1 MWKGSYNE
9 VEIAKKEKDV
19 KNLIKK
25 NQLMITALAIMIAIA
40 GYLQF
45 AGTGLEEEY
54 LSTEGGA
61 NAGGTSAVDSG
72 GIITENYTSEGLLDL
87 SEEDLLTDQLTEIE
101 SLDSDVD
108 IIVEDYLED
117 GMDIIGTETS
127 AQGQVAGSDLAETQ
141 ATGANPA
148 EGQLAEATP
157 DEDEIPGE
165 AVFTST
171 NGVTI
176 LSDAKLLKEQ
186 TRARNK
192 ETLLEIIS
200 SEGLTD
206 AQKQEAVDTMVQM
219 TAIAEKEAAAEILLE
234 AKGFTDVVVSI
245 NDNAVDVVVNAAV
258 LDDAMRAQ
266 IEDIVK
272 RKTEIPASNII
283 ISTIA
288 Q

>member
-1 MWKGSYNE
+1 M
-9 VEIAKKEKDV
+9 

-54 LSTEGGA
+54 LTTEGDVKNGGA
-61 NAGGTSAVDSG
+61 STVDSG
-72 GIITENYTSEGLLDL
+72 GIITENYTADGLLDL
-87 SEEDLLTDQLTEIE
+87 SEEDLMLECLTEIQ

-117 GMDIIGTETS
+117 GMDIIGVET
-127 AQGQVAGSDLAETQ
+127 A
-141 ATGANPA
+141 A
-148 EGQLAEATP
+148 EGQAVVTDAGTQLVEANSADALMSEVTP

-192 ETLLEIIS
+192 ETLLQIIS

-234 AKGFTDVVVSI
+234 AKGFKDVVVSI
-245 NDNAVDVVVNAAV
+245 NGDAVDVVVNAAQ
-258 LDDAMRAQ
+258 LDDVMRAQ

-272 RKTEIPASNII
+272 RKTEIPAENII
-283 ISTIA
+283 ISTVV